1 SDGVWIEIE
10 GAPAELDRF
19 VERLGHDLPP
29 LGKIVDLSIIELA
42 PAGERTFQVVASE
55 EAGAGTEPGGAIV
68 PADASICDDCLREL
82 FDRHDRRAR
91 YPFINCTA
99 CGPRY
104 TIVRDVPYD
113 RVRTTM
119 AAFELGDRCRAEY
132 EAPKNRR
139 FHAEPNACSTCGPRL
154 TFHGAGEQGPDAL
167 HAAVADLCAGRIVAV
182 KGLGGFHLACD
193 AEDEPAVARLR
204 ERK

>member
-1 SDGVWIEIE
+1 LPDGRRARRGIRVRGTVQGIGFRPTVYRIACDLALGGMVRNDSDGVWIEIE

-19 VERLGHDLPP
+19 VERLGRDLPP

-42 PAGERTFQVVASE
+42 VADESAFRVADSEAASE
-55 EAGAGTEPGGAIV
+55 EAVAGGRPGGAIV

-104 TIVRDVPYD
+104 TIV
-113 RVRTTM
+113 
-119 AAFELGDRCRAEY
+119 
-132 EAPKNRR
+132 
-139 FHAEPNACSTCGPRL
+139 
-154 TFHGAGEQGPDAL
+154 
-167 HAAVADLCAGRIVAV
+167 
-182 KGLGGFHLACD
+182 
-193 AEDEPAVARLR
+193 
-204 ERK
+204 